1 MSVSAGEGL
10 DLCHDLLN
18 VVPHLMEA
26 AMIWTPLGIMIF
38 EPETWIVFQEL
49 LVRFLPVPLVDE
61 RLNTVSLF
69 RKRVRDVL
77 IELF

>member
-1 MSVSAGEGL
+1 
-10 DLCHDLLN
+10 
-18 VVPHLMEA
+18 MEA
-26 AMIWTPLGIMIF
+26 AMIWTPLGIMIS

-49 LVRFLPVPLVDE
+49 LVRFLPVTLVDE
-61 RLNTVSLF
+61 RLNTISLF